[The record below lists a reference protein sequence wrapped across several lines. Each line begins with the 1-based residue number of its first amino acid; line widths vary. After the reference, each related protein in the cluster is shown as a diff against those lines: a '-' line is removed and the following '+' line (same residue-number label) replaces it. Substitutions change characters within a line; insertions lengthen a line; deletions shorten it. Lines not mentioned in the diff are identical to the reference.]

1 MCYWEENICKQR
13 GQPWNFLSYNGF
25 VVNTPK
31 INYPDDNK
39 DAKVRDTF
47 RAFKNHKLT
56 DPLKDVGFAD
66 LTADVDFGYLK
77 QFTDGEN
84 TISYGPVSQL
94 QFLNQLG
101 ITVRCNSLKDYNPKL
116 SEELDQNLDMLI
128 NPEKMG
134 ERFKFFCM
142 FPKTMQP
149 IHASHPPAG
158 FYENKSW
165 INCL

>member
-1 MCYWEENICKQR
+1 MVQH
-13 GQPWNFLSYNGF
+13 WNSLSSNGF

-31 INYPDDNK
+31 INYLDDNK

-77 QFTDGEN
+77 QFSGGEN
-84 TISYGPVSQL
+84 TISYGPVSQS

-134 ERFKFFCM
+134 ERFKFFCT
-142 FPKTMQP
+142 FPKTMQT